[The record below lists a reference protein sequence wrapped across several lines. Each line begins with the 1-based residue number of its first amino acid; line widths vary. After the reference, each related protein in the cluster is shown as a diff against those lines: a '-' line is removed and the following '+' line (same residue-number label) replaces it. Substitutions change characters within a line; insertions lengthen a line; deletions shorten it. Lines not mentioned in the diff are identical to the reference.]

1 MSVTTGNQPNTED
14 RSEREGVIRDLYAL
28 AAFYVA
34 HPDHPLPSTIAVHHY
49 VPTRGDVDRI
59 AAQFPHPLW
68 PGVSD
73 RNDGAA
79 QADHY
84 LANANTDIVMHV
96 VWKGDAS

>member
-34 HPDHPLPSTIAVHHY
+34 HPDHPLPTSIAVHHY
-49 VPTRGDVDRI
+49 VPTRDVVE
-59 AAQFPHPLW
+59 AVVAQFPHPLW
-68 PGVSD
+68 PGAKERS
-73 RNDGAA
+73 DGAV
-79 QADHY
+79 QGDHF
-84 LANANTDIVMHV
+84 LNNTNTDIVMHV